1 MLTIDLAVLEAVA
14 HKAQPCSSPVAA
26 RSNGVAGCSSRSSVA
41 DNTTPPP
48 APAPQAALCSS
59 PVAACSNGVAPCSS
73 RSSVAGIQAQRL
85 GRFAALCL
93 LPQVAQD
100 LAQRLDHR
108 DADLDHRTLCAECT
122 ALVGRPGR
130 WKCNNYRRAALNS
143 PDLPGAFV
151 TSMLQAC
158 PGHMPAI
165 RADN

>member
-1 MLTIDLAVLEAVA
+1 MTAEAILKDLLAAGIRPKLTPDRTGIVVPKGAITPDQKVAILANKSGLIRLLSDPDQSAVKFLSAAQTFGTRVERFSRIGLVEQDAEDLA
-14 HKAQPCSSPVAA
+14 K
-26 RSNGVAGCSSRSSVA
+26 
-41 DNTTPPP
+41 
-48 APAPQAALCSS
+48 
-59 PVAACSNGVAPCSS
+59 
-73 RSSVAGIQAQRL
+73 RL
-85 GRFAALCL
+85 
-93 LPQVAQD
+93 VS
-100 LAQRLDHR
+100 R

-165 RADN
+165 RTDN